1 MSKYKI
7 WITIVINLLIS
18 ALYFKQILYSGNLL
32 PLLKTKEIL
41 LTPFLLFYTVLGIVI
56 CLFLDKKIVKNQ
68 HITSVILLIVILG
81 FLIFPVSFLH
91 HRSGYELALPF
102 LSTLVEPIKVKY
114 FLGQSIK
121 VLLQKSIV
129 LMVISFCLLF
139 FVSFFFNMDS
149 TNYLYAYGGMYFLM
163 LAILDYYFHQIKFS
177 SQPH

>member
-1 MSKYKI
+1 MGKYKI
-7 WITIVINLLIS
+7 WITVLINLGIS
-18 ALYFKQILYSGNLL
+18 ALYFKQILYTENVF

-102 LSTLVEPIKVKY
+102 LSTLIEPIKIKY
-114 FLGQSIK
+114 LFRQPIK
-121 VLLQKSIV
+121 ILLQKSIV

-139 FVSFFFNMDS
+139 FVSFFFNMD
-149 TNYLYAYGGMYFLM
+149 TVNYLYGYGGMYFLI
-163 LAILDYYFHQIKFS
+163 LASLDYYFHQVRLK
-177 SQPH
+177 SQIH